1 MAGKQSA
8 LVILSCCAA
17 LVASDASAQSSCSK
31 IADDK
36 ERLACFDIGASVEH
50 KAALTPQASPR
61 RGNKELARGLRAAYA
76 NQLRRSF
83 LSNGVSMHVSTYEK
97 NDKKLEDAFTEYR
110 KLYPRLVFTGYLS
123 DSLVFQIARKGE
135 VLKNAAALG
144 FAGVQFISQGEGGVW
159 LYDVSGA
166 TLPRCDV
173 SGRVCL

>member
-1 MAGKQSA
+1 
-8 LVILSCCAA
+8 
-17 LVASDASAQSSCSK
+17 
-31 IADDK
+31 
-36 ERLACFDIGASVEH
+36 
-50 KAALTPQASPR
+50 
-61 RGNKELARGLRAAYA
+61 
-76 NQLRRSF
+76 
-83 LSNGVSMHVSTYEK
+83 MHVSTYEK

-123 DSLVFQIARKGE
+123 DSLVFQIAGKGE

-173 SGRVCL
+173 SGRGCL